1 MSSTAVQPP
10 PPPISFAQQPPSSP
24 PPFSSPHSPAEAHLH
39 TQSAMSSV
47 PPPPQQQGAADVD
60 MSTSST
66 LPPAGQRHDRED
78 AVMQDGLTNG
88 LQPDA
93 SSTPAH
99 NQADSVAIEVAAV
112 SADEDAM
119 DTTSDDAQG
128 LIQPNAS
135 AEPAAITPASP
146 PSAEV
151 PANNDDAEP
160 VASNTV
166 STGTYKFPLPTS
178 ACLSQSEETVPCTRT
193 SHLAGS
199 N

>member
-1 MSSTAVQPP
+1 MSST
-10 PPPISFAQQPPSSP
+10 
-24 PPFSSPHSPAEAHLH
+24 
-39 TQSAMSSV
+39 
-47 PPPPQQQGAADVD
+47 PPPPQQPQQQGAGDMD

-66 LPPAGQRHDRED
+66 LPPAGQRHDRDD
-78 AVMQDGLTNG
+78 ADMQDGLTNG

-119 DTTSDDAQG
+119 DTTSDDAQD

-146 PSAEV
+146 PPAEV
-151 PANNDDAEP
+151 SGNDDAAEH
-160 VASNTV
+160 VTSTAVSN
-166 STGTYKFPLPTS
+166 PTS
-178 ACLSQSEETVPCTRT
+178 FLISLQQVYRTVRKQHHPQEF
-193 SHLAGS
+193 HMAGS
-199 N
+199 NWNILQ